1 MNMNLN
7 LSFNAESLKKLLPV
21 LWKIQPYLVGIL
33 LIGIFGFTA
42 YEVNNALNVKPVA
55 IGAAP
60 TSASSKIIFNQTTI
74 NSLKSLQPVGGDVP
88 TGTLGSSNP
97 FN

>member
-7 LSFNAESLKKLLPV
+7 LSLDPESLKKILPA

-33 LIGIFGFTA
+33 LIAIFGYTA
-42 YEVNNALNVKPVA
+42 YEVNIALNVKPVTIA
-55 IGAAP
+55 AAP
-60 TSASSKIIFNQTTI
+60 TITSAKINFNQTTI

>member
-7 LSFNAESLKKLLPV
+7 LSLDMDSIKKLLPL
-21 LWKIQPYLVGIL
+21 LWKIQPYFVGIL

-55 IGAAP
+55 IGVSS
-60 TSASSKIIFNQTTI
+60 TSSSAKIVFNQATI
-74 NSLKSLQPVGGDVP
+74 NSIKTLQPVGGDVP
-88 TGTLGSSNP
+88 TGTLVTSDP